1 MRQTNL
7 HTMDWFVSMKS
18 LHIGIDKRLHQ
29 HIYSNKVANRGTLC
43 AMPITPFIIIF
54 ICYYK
59 LRKKTFRLHYQE
71 REGQIYIYQ
80 LSKQDP
86 GHILSN
92 KGKSFHEQILLMF
105 HAPNFFIIFIFK
117 PMRTM
122 ESWLVITI
130 FKTKLPQ

>member
-59 LRKKTFRLHYQE
+59 LRKKTWLHYNLAFWSQM
-71 REGQIYIYQ
+71 
-80 LSKQDP
+80 
-86 GHILSN
+86 LSN
-92 KGKSFHEQILLMF
+92 KQVGITCWNLESSEFLVNITTHYNILMQDG
-105 HAPNFFIIFIFK
+105 A
-117 PMRTM
+117 
-122 ESWLVITI
+122 
-130 FKTKLPQ
+130 